1 MMIDSRTILTYPSST
16 GAQDEKN
23 IGSVLVGGRT
33 PKEFPFRYGCL
44 AWPRGGKG
52 SGALNHRFVGKYGKI
67 IEICLAK
74 KYDIY
79 M

>member
-1 MMIDSRTILTYPSST
+1 MMIDSRIILTYPSST

-44 AWPRGGKG
+44 AWPRGGEG
-52 SGALNHRFVGKYGKI
+52 LRCS
-67 IEICLAK
+67 
-74 KYDIY
+74 
-79 M
+79 

>member
-1 MMIDSRTILTYPSST
+1 MMIDSRIILTYPSST

-44 AWPRGGKG
+44 AWPRGGR
-52 SGALNHRFVGKYGKI
+52 AQVLLTIDFWENIGK
-67 IEICLAK
+67 L
-74 KYDIY
+74 
-79 M
+79 